1 VSEDDL
7 VQTNLE
13 ANIEKAQAVKQAH
26 EAELL
31 NMPNVVGIGVG
42 LRMRGGKPTDEV
54 GLIVL
59 VRRKVHAS
67 QLDPKDIIPNQIK
80 SVPVDVQEVGEIRPL
95 QRSQ

>member
-1 VSEDDL
+1 VSEDDI

-42 LRMRGGKPTDEV
+42 LRMRGGKTTDEV

-59 VRRKVHAS
+59 VRCKVSAS
-67 QLDPKDIIPNQIK
+67 KLDPKDIIPNQIK

>member
-1 VSEDDL
+1 VSEGDL
-7 VQTNLE
+7 AQTNLE

-31 NMPNVVGIGVG
+31 NMANVVGIGVG
-42 LRMRGGKPTDEV
+42 LCMRGGNPTDEV

-59 VRRKVHAS
+59 VRRKLPAS
-67 QLDPKDIIPNQIK
+67 HLAPKDIIPNQIK

-95 QRSQ
+95 Q

>member
-1 VSEDDL
+1 M
-7 VQTNLE
+7 QTNLD

-31 NMPNVVGIGVG
+31 NMPNVVGVGVG
-42 LRMRGGKPTDEV
+42 LCMRGGKPTDKV

-59 VRRKVHAS
+59 VRRKVPAW
-67 QLDPKDIIPNQIK
+67 QLDPSDIIPNEIK

-95 QRSQ
+95 Q